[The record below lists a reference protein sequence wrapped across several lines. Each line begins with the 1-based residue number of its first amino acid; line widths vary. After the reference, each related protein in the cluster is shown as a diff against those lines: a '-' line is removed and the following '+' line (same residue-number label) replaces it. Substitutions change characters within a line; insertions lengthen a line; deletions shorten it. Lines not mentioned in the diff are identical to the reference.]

1 MRQSCLAVKL
11 AELESNIAQGI
22 RTEGYSS
29 VTIALL
35 PLEQRK
41 MALAPLEKAGAFGTK
56 FVRWNAFMPCA
67 VRLSL
72 RPNTNAP
79 AHMGAL
85 TMVRACGILRPFS
98 EADGKLPF
106 FHGWYPYMQASARA

>member
-1 MRQSCLAVKL
+1 MGHGIRSLAKL
-11 AELESNIAQGI
+11 CDKAGWLSNSQNSSLNIAQGI

-56 FVRWNAFMPCA
+56 FVRWNAFI
-67 VRLSL
+67 S
-72 RPNTNAP
+72 
-79 AHMGAL
+79 
-85 TMVRACGILRPFS
+85 
-98 EADGKLPF
+98 
-106 FHGWYPYMQASARA
+106 